1 MRFHSAVSESDLL
14 FTKSCKMVAFLNSLF
29 LKNLSSKPLLAR
41 TSSFITTSA
50 LIQLQSQKAYVQI
63 MPDS

>member
-1 MRFHSAVSESDLL
+1 
-14 FTKSCKMVAFLNSLF
+14 MVAFLNSSF
-29 LKNLSSKPLLAR
+29 LKNLFSKSLLAR

-63 MPDS
+63 MPDSPTFSLTTSLPQTTVW